1 MAAGPRPPARLAP
14 DGPEMYDLLITGGLV
29 VDGTGVPG
37 RPADVGITDGKG
49 EAIGRLRGCA
59 AQQTIDADGL
69 VVAPG
74 IVDVHTHYDPQVTW
88 DPLCDTSA
96 LHGVTTVAA
105 GNCGFSIAPCRT
117 DDHAYVAQMF
127 ARVEGMDPGALDRVR
142 WDFETFP
149 EFLGSLDGRLGM
161 NLGTYVGHSALRRWV
176 MGDAAFERG
185 ASGSEIAAIAAL
197 LDDAMA
203 AGAL

>member
-1 MAAGPRPPARLAP
+1 MAAGPRPPARWAP

-29 VDGTGVPG
+29 VDGTGVSG
-37 RPADVGITDGKG
+37 RPADVGITDGKV

-74 IVDVHTHYDPQVTW
+74 IVDAHTHYDPQITW

-105 GNCGFSIAPCRT
+105 GNCGFSVAPCRA
-117 DDHAYVAQMF
+117 DDHDYVAQVF
-127 ARVEGMDPGALDRVR
+127 ARVEGMDPTALAQVG
-142 WDFETFP
+142 WSFETFD
-149 EFLGSLDGRLGM
+149 EFL
-161 NLGTYVGHSALRRWV
+161 
-176 MGDAAFERG
+176 
-185 ASGSEIAAIAAL
+185 ASRTG
-197 LDDAMA
+197 
-203 AGAL
+203 

>member
-1 MAAGPRPPARLAP
+1 MATGRRRPARLP
-14 DGPEMYDLLITGGLV
+14 LDGPEVYDLLITGGLV
-29 VDGTGVPG
+29 VDGSGVPG
-37 RPADVGITDGKG
+37 RPADVAITDGKV
-49 EAIGRLRGCA
+49 EAIGRLRGGA

-74 IVDVHTHYDPQVTW
+74 IVDIHTHYDPQVTW

-105 GNCGFSIAPCRT
+105 GNCGFSIAPCRA

-127 ARVEGMDPGALDRVR
+127 TRVEGMAPEALSQVR

-149 EFLGSLDGRLGM
+149 EFLGALDGRLGL
-161 NLGTYVGHSALRRWV
+161 NLGAYVGHSAL
-176 MGDAAFERG
+176 
-185 ASGSEIAAIAAL
+185 
-197 LDDAMA
+197 
-203 AGAL
+203 